1 MDTLSLYQPDFR
13 LVNANVSGRYLA
25 HNSLNRVGKAFLARD
40 LSVGVK
46 QLVEPTI
53 LQAAMLAKVNA
64 TYVHWAIK
72 QAANRFEIEAGYLP
86 LVPAR
91 VVESTTPISDP
102 EIIDFVRAVG
112 DLGRVLDAACA
123 VEAAE

>member
-1 MDTLSLYQPDFR
+1 MDTLSAFYPAR
-13 LVNANVSGRYLA
+13 SGLVNSTVTGRYLA
-25 HNSLNRVGKAFLARD
+25 HNHLNRVQKAFLARD
-40 LSVGVK
+40 LSVGAK

-86 LVPAR
+86 LVPSR
-91 VVESTTPISDP
+91 VVRSTTPISDP
-102 EIIDFVRAVG
+102 EVIDFVRRAGV
-112 DLGRVLDAACA
+112 GRVIDAAC
-123 VEAAE
+123 VIEAAQ